1 MSELFRDPRYLMPL
15 AVLFGVILI
24 SAAMGAGPGA
34 LDARV
39 PSIPL
44 VPRAPENSATTDL
57 TRDYARGIEL
67 GVLRETALSYY
78 RQNGSFPGTGD
89 RIIEICK
96 DNANVACGL
105 KLANPDIPIEDGRS
119 PYLYASD
126 GATYAL
132 FIARSD
138 VQGDTAQCPELVP
151 RELASHPLMCA
162 RVAAPVPGAP
172 SPGGAP

>member
-1 MSELFRDPRYLMPL
+1 MTELLRDPRYLMPL

-44 VPRAPENSATTDL
+44 VPRVPEDSSSPDL
-57 TRDYARGIEL
+57 TRDYARGIDL
-67 GVLRETALSYY
+67 GVLREAALGYH
-78 RQNGSFPGTGD
+78 RQNGSFPNTDG
-89 RIIEICK
+89 RIIELCR
-96 DNANVACGL
+96 DNGNVACGL
-105 KLANPDIPIEDGRS
+105 RLANPDLPETDGKT

-126 GATYAL
+126 GRTYAL

-138 VQGDTAQCPELVP
+138 VQGDTAECPELVP
-151 RELASHPLMCA
+151 RELASKPLMCA
-162 RVAAPVPGAP
+162 RVVAPGSAP
-172 SPGGAP
+172 